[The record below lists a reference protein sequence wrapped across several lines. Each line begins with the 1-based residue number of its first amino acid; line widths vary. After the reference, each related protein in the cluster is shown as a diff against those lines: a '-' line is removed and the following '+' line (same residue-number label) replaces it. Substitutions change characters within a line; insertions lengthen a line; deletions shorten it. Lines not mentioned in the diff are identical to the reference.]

1 MDNVTLGVLD
11 TLQKTAIQQG
21 NQNKKKKQH
30 EYYFDKFKMF
40 FGEDYFVK
48 NIRIS
53 QPTIGDIL
61 KIGEKNFYGALAPFI
76 NNSTSIRLM
85 LWKGGIDWCNVS
97 DIEVYQIL
105 INTLTDT
112 TPLKLIFPDI
122 DFSQF
127 RIREIFNS
135 KEGEKNLC
143 LYNPTLDLI
152 LYEEDYMEIAEYI
165 REMLSIHP
173 KVEKAKGKI
182 AKQWMIQEDEQNLLN
197 KTSDSNYSLLSM
209 VSFLINHPGFK
220 YDLESLKKVGICM
233 FYDSVKRLQLY
244 EMTRAL
250 LQGSYSRFCDT
261 SKIDKEQF
269 NFTRNIEN

>member
-1 MDNVTLGVLD
+1 
-11 TLQKTAIQQG
+11 
-21 NQNKKKKQH
+21 
-30 EYYFDKFKMF
+30 
-40 FGEDYFVK
+40 
-48 NIRIS
+48 
-53 QPTIGDIL
+53 
-61 KIGEKNFYGALAPFI
+61 
-76 NNSTSIRLM
+76 
-85 LWKGGIDWCNVS
+85 
-97 DIEVYQIL
+97 
-105 INTLTDT
+105 
-112 TPLKLIFPDI
+112 
-122 DFSQF
+122 
-127 RIREIFNS
+127 
-135 KEGEKNLC
+135 
-143 LYNPTLDLI
+143 
-152 LYEEDYMEIAEYI
+152 
-165 REMLSIHP
+165 MLSIHP

-250 LQGSYSRFCDT
+250 LQGSYSGFCDT